1 MCPPESPGPGLLKA
15 STGPICWVLTGGVAC
30 GKSTVARLLY
40 EALGGQMVSF
50 SCDEA
55 VHRLY
60 EEPAVVEKIRKTL
73 GADLTDATG
82 QGIDRKRLG
91 ERVFA
96 DPAARSALEGILH
109 PVVLERLAAARQAV
123 TEAGVANLFV
133 AEVPLYYE
141 IGGTVDA
148 DHVIVV
154 ASSPDLQVRRLMQNR
169 GLTQDGSE
177 AMLASQWPV
186 LGKVANASKVIWND
200 GSAEALADQVA
211 VLLSSFDLT

>member
-1 MCPPESPGPGLLKA
+1 MCPPDAPATGLPSA
-15 STGPICWVLTGGVAC
+15 RRAVVTWVVTGGVAC
-30 GKSTVARLLY
+30 GKSTVMQLLR
-40 EALGGQMVSF
+40 EALGGQMASF

-55 VHRLY
+55 VHQLY
-60 EEPAVVEKIRKTL
+60 EEPAVVAKIRL
-73 GADLTDATG
+73 AMGDELSAEAG
-82 QGIDRKRLG
+82 QGIDRRRLG

-96 DPAARSALEGILH
+96 DPAARAALEGILH
-109 PVVLERLAAARQAV
+109 PAVLERLEAARQAV
-123 TEAGVANLFV
+123 TEVGAVNLFV

-141 IGGTVDA
+141 IGRTVDA

-154 ASSPDLQVRRLMQNR
+154 ASSSDLQVQRLMQNR
-169 GLTQDGSE
+169 GLTQGGSE

-186 LGKVANASKVIWND
+186 LGKVAEASKVIWND